1 MERQQMT
8 VARTRRGIQNQ
19 DQCFRDTLG
28 REVRKVSAKHD
39 IHYIPQQLDTQSMKC
54 MQPNRATEQSQIW
67 RDTVAESYRA
77 SVRMLRAPR
86 FKSRPH
92 SCDKCIA

>member
-1 MERQQMT
+1 MT

-54 MQPNRATEQSQIW
+54 M
-67 RDTVAESYRA
+67 
-77 SVRMLRAPR
+77 SVV
-86 FKSRPH
+86 
-92 SCDKCIA
+92 